1 MQDQRI
7 EEPQE
12 EDRLSAIE
20 ALKAKRPAGHHPD
33 EIAAMLNAVPD
44 LRKAL
49 KTTSDEQLAAI
60 FGAFDVTISYDK
72 TSQQLDLAATITPE
86 LLPQND
92 SDRSGE
98 RSRVLEVARAGF
110 EPATFGL

>member
-1 MQDQRI
+1 
-7 EEPQE
+7 
-12 EDRLSAIE
+12 
-20 ALKAKRPAGHHPD
+20 
-33 EIAAMLNAVPD
+33 MLDAVPD

-49 KTTSDEQLAAI
+49 KTASDEQLADI

-72 TSQQLDLAATITPE
+72 TSQKLDLGATITPE

-92 SDRSGE
+92 DDRSGE
-98 RSRVLEVARAGF
+98 RSRVLVIAGAGF